1 MIFWS
6 VYLFFIGFLVVSAV
20 VVFKAEM
27 SGPSKLLLALIAV
40 MLVYGFYKIKYP
52 TFTYRFR
59 MTVEVDAGG
68 ETRSASS
75 VIEVSAARRPVIFPE
90 DLPYKLS
97 VRGQAVYVDL
107 PNGKNLV
114 VLLTALPLEPHHFRL
129 TQIVF
134 SAFKVPKGSAPL
146 SYDQLDQL
154 RGRRELTREQM
165 PTFVTITNPADENTA
180 RVIKVDDIDGVL
192 GVHLR
197 SISIEMTNDGVSS
210 LDIEHRLPFVT
221 KLCERRMEYRYPDK
235 FIPNCS
241 DFLRH

>member
-1 MIFWS
+1 
-6 VYLFFIGFLVVSAV
+6 
-20 VVFKAEM
+20 
-27 SGPSKLLLALIAV
+27 
-40 MLVYGFYKIKYP
+40 MLEAKPG
-52 TFTYRFR
+52 RR
-59 MTVEVDAGG
+59 C
-68 ETRSASS
+68 S
-75 VIEVSAARRPVIFPE
+75 VIEVSAVRRPVIFPE

-129 TQIVF
+129 TQI
-134 SAFKVPKGSAPL
+134 SALPKGSAPL

-154 RGRRELTREQM
+154 RGRRELTREEM

-210 LDIEHRLPFVT
+210 LDIE
-221 KLCERRMEYRYPDK
+221 YA
-235 FIPNCS
+235 S
-241 DFLRH
+241 AS